1 MMLADA
7 SVIPLALL
15 LLIVGLAA
23 FGGFIVYALL
33 RGVIG
38 LLRLVGHGAAVVLGV
53 TPAASGPARLR
64 RGRTAR
70 TRGAAP
76 PVVRRLCGHPGCGFR
91 NRPDARYCAGCGRP
105 ILMGHEQGAH
115 G

>member
-23 FGGFIVYALL
+23 FGGFVVYALV
-33 RGVIG
+33 RAVVG
-38 LLRLVGHGAAVVLGV
+38 LVWLVGHGAALVLGV
-53 TPAASGPARLR
+53 SAAGGGAVPTR
-64 RGRTAR
+64 RGRTVRSRR
-70 TRGAAP
+70 TAP

-105 ILMGHEQGAH
+105 ILAGHEQGVH